1 MSPPEDRVYTAEAA
15 TQAGKIDIL
24 ATDSKHTLVV
34 IELKANIASYST
46 LGQILSCM
54 DSIKEE
60 LGKDSEA
67 KEDGDHPDKSVRDF
81 AAETIEEIRIFG
93 CSEDSY
99 GYVFYVMQ
107 KA

>member
-1 MSPPEDRVYTAEAA
+1 VEDYY
-15 TQAGKIDIL
+15 DIL
-24 ATDSKHTLVV
+24 
-34 IELKANIASYST
+34 EPR
-46 LGQILSCM
+46 
-54 DSIKEE
+54 
-60 LGKDSEA
+60 A
-67 KEDGDHPDKSVRDF
+67 KVLLDHADKSVRDF